1 MRPSRA
7 NKIDGNQARIVA
19 ALEKTGA
26 TVQTLGAVGRGC
38 PDILVGRLG
47 VNILLEIKNPE
58 GKNKIGPEQEEWM
71 KRWRGQVVVVRDEY
85 EAMRVV
91 LELSIETEVARLLRP

>member
-26 TVQTLGAVGRGC
+26 TVQTLGAVGDGC
-38 PDILVGRLG
+38 PDLLVGRLG
-47 VNILLEIKNPE
+47 ITVLLECKVAGQKLNE
-58 GKNKIGPEQEEWM
+58 DQEDWHEW
-71 KRWRGQVVVVRDEY
+71 WRGQKPIVVRDEY
-85 EAMRVV
+85 EAMEV
-91 LELSIETEVARLLRP
+91 LLKLTGAKP